1 MCKHINF
8 LQVRLRRKKQQQDQE
23 LYEKAVSN
31 ISKNPLMAEEALPN
45 FALGPETHGC
55 VKTQEKANQGESLNG
70 ISSFFPVD
78 KNSEEPSKITK
89 SKQRNFQL
97 KGEMY
102 KEQESSSGRVVE
114 TVTGEN
120 VFIPTLNFESVCSAT
135 ECSGDN
141 FNKNGNFLQ
150 GL

>member
-1 MCKHINF
+1 M
-8 LQVRLRRKKQQQDQE
+8 RRKKQQQDQE
-23 LYEKAVSN
+23 LYEKAVLN
-31 ISKNPLMAEEALPN
+31 ISKDPSILMAQEPDALPN
-45 FALGPETHGC
+45 FALGAETQGF
-55 VKTQEKANQGESLNG
+55 VKTQEKAHHQGEILNG
-70 ISSFFPVD
+70 ILSFFPVD
-78 KNSEEPSKITK
+78 KNSDESKMTK
-89 SKQRNFQL
+89 FQQKNAL
-97 KGEMY
+97 KGETY